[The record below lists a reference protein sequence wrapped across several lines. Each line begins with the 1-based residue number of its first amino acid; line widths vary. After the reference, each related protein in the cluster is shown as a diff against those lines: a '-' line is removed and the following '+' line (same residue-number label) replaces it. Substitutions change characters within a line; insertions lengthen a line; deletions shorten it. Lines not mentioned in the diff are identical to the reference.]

1 VGNGTGVL
9 RFDGRVAIVT
19 GAGAGLGREHA
30 LLLAGRGAQVLV
42 NDLSEQ
48 RALDV
53 VAEIIG
59 AGGVAVADSHRIGD
73 ARNAEAIVEHAL
85 DSFGRLDIVLNNA
98 GSGGP
103 TGEIDTV
110 DEAMI
115 ERIIG
120 THLVGT
126 IYVNRAAWRHLAE
139 AGYGRILNT
148 SSGSALGAAGG
159 PIYSAAK
166 AGLIGLT
173 RALAVEGVAHGINVN
188 ALLPMGYT
196 RGASLNPDEKVRS
209 WMESAFPA
217 RLASPAAIWLLHHDC
232 AVTGEL
238 LMTGGGRVARV
249 GTVSVPGI
257 QMGME
262 LTAEDVRDNWS
273 TISEL
278 TDGNGVTIVRHT
290 RDDMALFTGEQT
302 WPGS

>member
-1 VGNGTGVL
+1 VSGNGLL
-9 RFDGRVAIVT
+9 RFDGRVALIT
-19 GAGAGLGREHA
+19 GAGAGLGRQHA
-30 LLLAGRGAQVLV
+30 LALAARGAQVLV
-42 NDLSEQ
+42 NDASAD
-48 RALDV
+48 RAAAV
-53 VAEIIG
+53 VGEINA
-59 AGGVAVADSHRIGD
+59 AGGMAVADVNRVGD
-73 ARNAEAIVEHAL
+73 ARSAAAIVEHAL
-85 DSFGRLDIVLNNA
+85 DAFGRLDIVLNNA

-110 DEAMI
+110 EEAMI

-126 IYVNRAAWRHLAE
+126 IYVNRAAWRHLADS
-139 AGYGRILNT
+139 GYGRILNT

-173 RALAVEGVAHGINVN
+173 RALAVEGATYGINVN
-188 ALLPMGYT
+188 ALLPIGYT
-196 RGASLNPDEKVRS
+196 RGASLNPDAKVRA

-217 RLASPAAIWLLHHDC
+217 RLASPAAVWLLHHDC

-257 QMGME
+257 QMGLE
-262 LTAEDVRDNWS
+262 LTAEDVRDQWS

-278 TDGNGVTIVRHT
+278 TEANDVTIIRHT
-290 RDDMALFTGEQT
+290 RDDMALFIGDQK